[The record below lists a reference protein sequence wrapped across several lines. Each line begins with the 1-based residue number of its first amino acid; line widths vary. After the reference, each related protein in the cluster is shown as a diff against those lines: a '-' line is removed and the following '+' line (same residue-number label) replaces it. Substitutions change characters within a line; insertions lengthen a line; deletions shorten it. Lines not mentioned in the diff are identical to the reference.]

1 MKVGTF
7 KDGDFLNLN
16 DRVVATSGTA
26 ILAMRGGGKSWL
38 NAVIA
43 EGFCRSKIPFAI
55 VDSEGEYWTLKVGFP
70 KVVVAGGDHMD
81 VPISVEIAKD
91 LGECL
96 VKERLELILDM
107 SDMRRSEQVQFL
119 ASFLEEVFMLET
131 KEKMPL
137 WVSFE
142 EADLWIPQIGNPAC
156 KERVLD
162 ICQRGRKRGIGFSL
176 VSQRP
181 AIIDKTA
188 LSQAEYRFFKR
199 FQQPQDLDA
208 VKDYLGPF
216 ARMHELLP
224 PLGEE
229 QAVFYAPTLFEEPSI
244 IQVPHRKTPHGGA
257 TPEQIAM
264 IKPTTAVINLRER
277 LEELMVKR
285 KKERDSINKLQSQ
298 VKQLRHEIVAKE
310 KEIEK
315 LKTARV
321 VAKMLKPELKAGELE
336 RVEAQIKE
344 KDETILRLKQEV
356 AQLKQLQVFG
366 REIEFPAANL
376 EFLEKLLVYGIDL
389 KTGRVLGDEY
399 SDLLLNQLTPEQR
412 VIFIQLKK
420 VMKPLSIIDIVQRT
434 SLSEG
439 KIRKS
444 IRQLSKMKFVEVIK
458 RGKGK
463 TYQAKV

>member
-229 QAVFYAPTLFEEPSI
+229 QAVFYAP
-244 IQVPHRKTPHGGA
+244 GY
-257 TPEQIAM
+257 
-264 IKPTTAVINLRER
+264 
-277 LEELMVKR
+277 
-285 KKERDSINKLQSQ
+285 
-298 VKQLRHEIVAKE
+298 
-310 KEIEK
+310 
-315 LKTARV
+315 
-321 VAKMLKPELKAGELE
+321 
-336 RVEAQIKE
+336 
-344 KDETILRLKQEV
+344 LRLAPACPPV
-356 AQLKQLQVFG
+356 AE
-366 REIEFPAANL
+366 REGT
-376 EFLEKLLVYGIDL
+376 K
-389 KTGRVLGDEY
+389 GRV
-399 SDLLLNQLTPEQR
+399 
-412 VIFIQLKK
+412 IQTTF
-420 VMKPLSIIDIVQRT
+420 S
-434 SLSEG
+434 
-439 KIRKS
+439 
-444 IRQLSKMKFVEVIK
+444 
-458 RGKGK
+458 
-463 TYQAKV
+463 